1 MSAAEMFN
9 QTSQMINNQVQLTQE
24 LMNNCQKVSTQSMER
39 WTKQCQAVAAQPF
52 NPQNM
57 QKNQEVAQQ
66 IFQDVVETTSNN
78 TQRCFDYMQEC
89 MKAVASQ
96 FNQVAEN
103 AKGKK

>member
-9 QTSQMINNQVQLTQE
+9 QTSQMINNQVQLTQD
-24 LMNNCQKVSTQSMER
+24 LMNNIQKASTQSVEL

-66 IFQDVVETTSNN
+66 IIQEMVETNTNN
-78 TQRCFDYMQEC
+78 TQRCVAYMQEC
-89 MKAVASQ
+89 MQAVAAQ
-96 FNQVAEN
+96 FNQVAET